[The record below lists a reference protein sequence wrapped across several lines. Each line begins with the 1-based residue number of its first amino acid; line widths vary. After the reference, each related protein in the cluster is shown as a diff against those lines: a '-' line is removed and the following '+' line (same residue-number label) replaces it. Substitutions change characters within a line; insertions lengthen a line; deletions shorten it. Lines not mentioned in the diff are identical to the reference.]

1 MSDPETNQEVDTKAL
16 GYAHRLL
23 KLRPRSTAEIIGKMR
38 GKSYPEE
45 TIARIVDCLETSG
58 HLDDEAFA
66 KAWVQGRMKKYGF
79 RRITL
84 ELSDKGI
91 PKELIQSTWGCLKND
106 VDEESVVRAIAL
118 KRVRAYQGRHP
129 LKRKK
134 LVMDYLARR
143 GFNLDVIGKV
153 IRDL

>member
-23 KLRPRSTAEIIGKMR
+23 KLRPRSKAELVKKMR
-38 GKSYPEE
+38 SKAYPED
-45 TIARIVDCLETSG
+45 TVARVVDGLESSR

-79 RRITL
+79 RRIAL

-118 KRVRAYQGRHP
+118 KRVRA
-129 LKRKK
+129 
-134 LVMDYLARR
+134 
-143 GFNLDVIGKV
+143 
-153 IRDL
+153 